1 MFYAVILSAAKD
13 PCICRCLFLFVIL
26 SAAKDP
32 DELHT
37 THNRPSLS
45 PNKLPL
51 FPVVC
56 FSPPPRAKLPSQ
68 VRPMPR
74 LILTLALL
82 ALAAPLCAQPPDS
95 ALTQAEIDQVREYRY
110 YPADCVL
117 LFVKFLDLRTQEL
130 HDLYAHP
137 RRPGREQDTHDLIAQ
152 FTSIADQLSDNLDDY
167 GPRHVD
173 IRRALPKI
181 LTAIPRWSAALNA
194 LPDDDAYNRRPP
206 PRPRVPPRPPRSP
219 PPSSPPI
226 RPPGSRPIPPTNPP
240 TTKTAPS
247 TSPANP
253 RSPPPSS

>member
-1 MFYAVILSAAKD
+1 LFYAVILSAAKD

-51 FPVVC
+51 FPLSVLVH
-56 FSPPPRAKLPSQ
+56 SHAKLPSQ

-74 LILTLALL
+74 LIRTLALL
-82 ALAAPLCAQPPDS
+82 ALAAPLRAQPSDS

-117 LFVKFLDLRTQEL
+117 LFVKFLDLRTQQM

-137 RRPGREQDTHDLIAQ
+137 RRPGREQDTHDLILQ
-152 FTSIADQLSDNLDDY
+152 FTSIADELSDNLDDY

-173 IRRALPKI
+173 LRRALPKI

-194 LPDDDAYNRRPP
+194 LPDDDAYNVARRLALESLRDLREDTTQLAADQAAWFKAHPP
-206 PRPRVPPRPPRSP
+206 NKSPNDKNGPIDIPR
-219 PPSSPPI
+219 
-226 RPPGSRPIPPTNPP
+226 
-240 TTKTAPS
+240 
-247 TSPANP
+247 
-253 RSPPPSS
+253 